1 MEKIITIPEERTIEV
16 QKADVERS
24 ARRDIIVYLMEHPEI
39 NVDENRRSEYQ
50 KEYDEKYFEASTQE
64 RQAAVLE
71 HLDVVSAFYTKI
83 CDYLDEM
90 LEKYEPQGFEYIAI
104 SAPS

>member
-39 NVDENRRSEYQ
+39 NVDENRRAEYQ
-50 KEYDEKYFEASTQE
+50 KEYDEKYFAFEQAKSRIEQDFVIPVANGKASSWNLNYSTNE
-64 RQAAVLE
+64 ITITL
-71 HLDVVSAFYTKI
+71 S
-83 CDYLDEM
+83 
-90 LEKYEPQGFEYIAI
+90 
-104 SAPS
+104 

>member
-50 KEYDEKYFEASTQE
+50 KEYDEKYLAFEQAKSRIERDFVIPTTEGKASNWT
-64 RQAAVLE
+64 
-71 HLDVVSAFYTKI
+71 LDYSTNEITIIF
-83 CDYLDEM
+83 
-90 LEKYEPQGFEYIAI
+90 
-104 SAPS
+104 

>member
-39 NVDENRRSEYQ
+39 NVDENRRAEYQ
-50 KEYDEKYFEASTQE
+50 KEYDEKYFAFEQAKSRIERDFVMPATDGKASSWNLNYSTNE
-64 RQAAVLE
+64 ITITL
-71 HLDVVSAFYTKI
+71 S
-83 CDYLDEM
+83 
-90 LEKYEPQGFEYIAI
+90 
-104 SAPS
+104 